1 MSFWQNASQ
10 TGAIAI
16 CHKNDGLLKVFKEG
30 VGSLFVIFQ
39 KNRENYKNKLI
50 LFVFLNMSLFA
61 DLHGKKRRVLFFGH
75 LSLI

>member
-39 KNRENYKNKLI
+39 KNRENYKKQTYFVYI
-50 LFVFLNMSLFA
+50 LEYIV
-61 DLHGKKRRVLFFGH
+61 VC
-75 LSLI
+75 